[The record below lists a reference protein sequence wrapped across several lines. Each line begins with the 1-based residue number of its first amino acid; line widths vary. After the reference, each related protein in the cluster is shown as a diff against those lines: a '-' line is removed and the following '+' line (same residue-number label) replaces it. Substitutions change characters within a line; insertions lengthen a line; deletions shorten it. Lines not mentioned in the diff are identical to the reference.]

1 MKYNSMKKVLFLSV
15 LSTLLFS
22 GCFKHEINYEEA
34 KQAQIKENVTKIFG
48 TTFDEN
54 QDWCTTSSGKVAIN
68 GIPSDVKKV
77 QVLVYIQEEDGETS
91 MNILNEADVNGESTI
106 VLTYDAPTDNF
117 GLFVSFISDFNYT
130 LKKVEGSTVSY
141 SGNAG
146 TRTITTN
153 FTLPSIVPTIES
165 IESSYAVQRG
175 WLESEGLYQIANY
188 EGLKMSVDDYSD
200 EFKTIFRAIVF
211 SYFKN
216 GRNYNNLPLVKNSGY
231 YNDNA
236 YPITTGK
243 DPIIVSPVYKCDK
256 AKTYGNEVWNSDLY
270 YYYFK
275 ESDMV
280 GKNPVEYI
288 NSLPKYKAIPF
299 NKHFGEEEDDN
310 ISKRTAYAL
319 MYFGE
324 GSPEVGATGSF
335 YFPEGYKIGFMVRA
349 KTEYKENGKP
359 RKQGELYGDGRLN
372 NNINSYSECNFKSSG
387 LGQDG
392 PRVAWLVIN
401 GKTMMCWESGTDKD
415 FNDII
420 LEVEGG
426 FEPMGII
433 PELENNYYTF
443 CFEDTELG
451 DYDMNDV
458 VIKARRINTTKVEY
472 SIVAC
477 GAFDELLIMNINGR
491 VINNTTEVHSMFNK
505 GLVYI
510 NTQVGQNIPP
520 ITEEVTVSND
530 FSFLNESTQPYIVDR
545 TTNTTVKLAKKGED
559 PHGIMI
565 PYDFR
570 YPLEKVCIKDAYSQ
584 FNSWGKNSIT
594 STEWYKYPNLDKVM

>member
-1 MKYNSMKKVLFLSV
+1 MKKVLFLTV
-15 LSTLLFS
+15 LSALMFS
-22 GCFKHEINYEEA
+22 GCLKHDDFSYSVTKQEE
-34 KQAQIKENVTKIFG
+34 IKENVSNVFG
-48 TTFDEN
+48 TTFSEN
-54 QDWCTTSSGKVAIN
+54 QDWCTTTSGKITVN

-77 QVLVYIQEEDGETS
+77 QILVYIKENDGETS
-91 MNILNEADVNGESTI
+91 INILNETDVDGQSSV
-106 VLTYDAPTDNF
+106 VLNYDAPINNL
-117 GLFVSFISDFNYT
+117 GLFVSFISNSNYT
-130 LKKVEGSTVSY
+130 LKKVDGNVVSY
-141 SGNAG
+141 GSNAG
-146 TRTITTN
+146 TRMITTK

-165 IESSYAVQRG
+165 IESSYAVERG
-175 WLESEGLYQIANY
+175 WLESESLYQIENY
-188 EGLKMSVDDYSD
+188 DALKMTVDDYSD

-216 GRNYNNLPLVKNSGY
+216 GRNYDNLPLVKNSGY

-243 DPIIVSPVYKCDK
+243 EPIIVSPVYKCDK
-256 AKTYGNEVWNSDLY
+256 AETYGNEVWNSDLY

-275 ESDMV
+275 ESDLV
-280 GKNPVEYI
+280 GKDPVEYI

-299 NKHFGEEEDDN
+299 NEHFLINEDDN
-310 ISKRTAYAL
+310 ISKRATYAL

-324 GSPEVGATGSF
+324 GKPEVGAKGSF

-349 KTEYKENGKP
+349 KTDYKDNGKP
-359 RKQGELYGDGRLN
+359 RKKGELYGDGRLN
-372 NNINSYSECNFKSSG
+372 NNINSYNECNFKSSG

-392 PRVAWLVIN
+392 PRVAWLTVN

-426 FEPMGII
+426 FEPINII
-433 PELENNYYTF
+433 PELESNFYTF

-458 VIKARRINTTKVEY
+458 VIKARRINKNKIEY
-472 SIVAC
+472 RVVAC
-477 GAFDELLIMNINGR
+477 GAYDELLIMNINGR
-491 VINNTTEVHSMFNK
+491 VINNSTEVHGMFGK
-505 GLVYI
+505 GLTYI
-510 NTQVGQNIPP
+510 NTVKGQNIAP
-520 ITEEVTVSND
+520 ITEEINVSDN
-530 FSFLNESTQPYIVDR
+530 FSFLDESTQPYIVDK
-545 TTNTTVKLAKKGED
+545 TTNTTIKLSKKGED

-565 PYDFR
+565 PYDFK

-584 FNSWGKNSIT
+584 FNSWGEGSVT
-594 STEWYKYPNLDKVM
+594 STEWYKYPIEDKVF